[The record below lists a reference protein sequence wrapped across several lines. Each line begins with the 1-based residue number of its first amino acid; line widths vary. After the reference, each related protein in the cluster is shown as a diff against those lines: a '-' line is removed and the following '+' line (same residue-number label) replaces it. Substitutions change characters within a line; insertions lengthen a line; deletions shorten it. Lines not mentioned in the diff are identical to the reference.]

1 MIIDR
6 FQQQPREIRV
16 REIDY
21 AGFLGTADQ
30 LDDLVAPTVETE
42 LLSGTADDSLTPF
55 DVYSVS
61 VDAVTSRVTYYA
73 TGGASGNQYKLTLLV
88 DTVNAQRHEAEIIF
102 TIKEI

>member
-21 AGFLGTADQ
+21 TDFLNAVDTLAD
-30 LDDLVAPTVETE
+30 LEPTVETQRIC
-42 LLSGTADDSLTPF
+42 GDADDSASPF
-55 DVYSVS
+55 TVYNVV
-61 VDAVTSRVTYYA
+61 VDIPNNRVTYYA
-73 TGGASGNQYKLTLLV
+73 TGGASGNQYQATFLV
-88 DTVNAQRHEAEIIF
+88 DTANSQRHEAEIIF